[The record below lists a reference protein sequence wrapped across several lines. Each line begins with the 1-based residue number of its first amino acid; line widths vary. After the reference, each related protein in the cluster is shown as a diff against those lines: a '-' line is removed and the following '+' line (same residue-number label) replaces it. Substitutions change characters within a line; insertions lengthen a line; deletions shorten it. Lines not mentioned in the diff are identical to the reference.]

1 MGAGLLG
8 ASLVRMIRPVVCVV
22 PLRSP
27 GDGKSRLSPGL
38 DRAERA
44 ELAAAMLSDVI
55 GALRGSAVDRVVV
68 AASDAAAA
76 AVAAALDAEVLLDPP
91 GAAGLDAV
99 IAHAAS
105 VVAPASDLVVVQ
117 ADLPALT
124 PADVDAV
131 VAVDG
136 AVVIA
141 PTRDGGT
148 GALLRRPADCIPT
161 AFGAGSAAAHRDLA
175 RAAGFEPFVLELP
188 GFATDVDTWA
198 DLEIVVADAGPAT
211 RAFLGRLA
219 EAG

>member
-1 MGAGLLG
+1 MPT
-8 ASLVRMIRPVVCVV
+8 RPVVCVV

-38 DRAERA
+38 DRGARA

-55 GALRGSAVDRVVV
+55 GALRGSTLDRVVV
-68 AASDAAAA
+68 AASDATAA
-76 AVAAALDAEVLLDPP
+76 AVAAALDVEVLLDPP
-91 GAAGLDAV
+91 GAAGLDAA
-99 IAHAAS
+99 IAHAAT
-105 VVAPASDLVVVQ
+105 VVSPDSDLVVVQ

-131 VAVDG
+131 VAAAG

-141 PTRDGGT
+141 PTGDGGT
-148 GALLRRPADCIPT
+148 GALLRRPATCIPT
-161 AFGAGSAAAHRDLA
+161 AFGAGSTAAHRDLA
-175 RAAGFEPFVLELP
+175 RAAGFEPVVLELA

-198 DLEIVVADAGPAT
+198 DLETVAAGAGPAT
-211 RAFLGRLA
+211 LAFLGRLA